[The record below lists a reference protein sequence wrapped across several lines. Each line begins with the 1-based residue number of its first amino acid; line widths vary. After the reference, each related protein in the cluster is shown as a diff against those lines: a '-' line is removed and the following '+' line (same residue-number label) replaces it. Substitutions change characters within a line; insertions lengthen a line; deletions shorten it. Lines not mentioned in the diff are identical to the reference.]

1 VPSKR
6 TLLSAA
12 VSVVGVAALVVWALD
27 QPAPSWPGG
36 TAELLA
42 LAAGLAAFI
51 VATLL
56 RAARWRSLAL
66 AAGVPLGAGEAVSL
80 TVSGYALNNVLP
92 ARAGDVY
99 RGLTIAR
106 DGVPLSA
113 AAGSIVAE
121 RVLDAAALGAL
132 LLAAL
137 LVGPDGARLP
147 EDLHGALVLGFCG
160 AALAAVGLVAVLWR
174 RARLFLVNLLSSLAA
189 IGWRTVAVALLVS
202 VVLWGLEA
210 LVYVLTGHAVGVP
223 IDLLGAAYVLAIA
236 NLVGALPS
244 APSAVGTYDVA
255 VVFAA
260 RSLGASGAAAVSYVL
275 ALRAVL
281 FLPITVIGIL
291 VLVVRRRQARPP
303 TAAPAPS
310 PVAGPLPAR
319 ASGPTAEPTG
329 ATAAPAPLLVVMP
342 ALDEAATIAGVLEQV
357 RTQILDRVAGS
368 RAVVAD
374 DGSRDDTPRLLARIA
389 AADPRIG
396 VLRADAPTGQGPAT
410 RRAIES
416 APAQWYL
423 HMDSDGQVDVSDF
436 AALWALREQ
445 ADLVLGVRRRRKDPP
460 HRMVIT
466 KATRGL
472 VGRVAGRPL
481 HDAATPLRLIRGT
494 LWDDLRPFVGP
505 HAMSFSILVSV
516 AAVRRGWRVAELDVA
531 HHPRQ
536 AGRSRLQGLGMLR
549 MIAKGMFELR
559 TLTRATSAGR
569 GDDAPR

>member
-12 VSVVGVAALVVWALD
+12 VSAVGVVALVVWALD

-42 LAAGLAAFI
+42 LAAGLAAFA

-56 RAARWRSLAL
+56 RAARWRSLAR

-99 RGLTIAR
+99 RGLTVAR
-106 DGVPLSA
+106 DGVPLAA

-121 RVLDAAALGAL
+121 RVLDAAALGVL

-147 EDLHGALVLGFCG
+147 EDLHGALVLGIC
-160 AALAAVGLVAVLWR
+160 AAGLAAVGLVAVLWR

-189 IGWRTVAVALLVS
+189 IGRRTVAIALLVS
-202 VVLWGLEA
+202 FVLWGLEA
-210 LVYVLTGHAVGVP
+210 LVYVLAGHAVGVP
-223 IDLLGAAYVLAIA
+223 IDLLGAAYVLALA

-244 APSAVGTYDVA
+244 APSAVGTYDLA

-291 VLVVRRRQARPP
+291 VLVVRRRQAGPAPP
-303 TAAPAPS
+303 VPVSAPAP
-310 PVAGPLPAR
+310 
-319 ASGPTAEPTG
+319 
-329 ATAAPAPLLVVMP
+329 APAPAAGPGVPGEAPGSLAPLVVVMP
-342 ALDEAATIAGVLEQV
+342 ALDEAASIGDVLEQV

-374 DGSRDDTPRLLARIA
+374 DGSRDDTPRLLAQIA

-396 VLRADAPTGQGPAT
+396 VLRARAPTGQGPAT

-423 HMDSDGQVDVSDF
+423 HLDSDGQVDVSDF
-436 AALWALREQ
+436 AALWALRDE
-445 ADLVLGVRRRRKDPP
+445 ADLVLGVRRRRRDPP

-466 KATRGL
+466 RATRGL
-472 VGRVAGRPL
+472 VSRIAGRPL

-494 LWDDLRPFVGP
+494 LWDDVRPFVGP
-505 HAMSFSILVSV
+505 HTMSFSILVSV
-516 AAVRRGWRVAELDVA
+516 AAVRRGWRVAEIDVT

-536 AGRSRLQGLGMLR
+536 SGRSRLQGLGMLR
-549 MIAKGMFELR
+549 MIAKGMLELR
-559 TLTRATSAGR
+559 TLTRATSGGR
-569 GDDAPR
+569 DDDAPR